1 MVMVA
6 PSKRCLSK
14 IAWAFRKYFSI
25 ICVDVSYFD
34 KQLILLIK
42 GIGGILKG
50 INPPYSQNSSYI
62 LYRVYQVEPY
72 LNSELLQLSLKS
84 ESDMIRPKI
93 TIFDITPNSISLPN
107 DSYTDE
113 SSTLKPLLLVALES
127 NQLFQELV
135 ISPSST
141 TKRRTSSWSQRN
153 RW

>member
-6 PSKRCLSK
+6 PSKSYLSK

-25 ICVDVSYFD
+25 IRVGVSHFD
-34 KQLILLIK
+34 KQLYLLIK

-62 LYRVYQVEPY
+62 LYRVYQIESYPH
-72 LNSELLQLSLKS
+72 SELQPLALKT
-84 ESDMIRPKI
+84 EWDIIRPKI

-113 SSTLKPLLLVALES
+113 SSA
-127 NQLFQELV
+127 
-135 ISPSST
+135 
-141 TKRRTSSWSQRN
+141 
-153 RW
+153 

>member
-1 MVMVA
+1 MGV
-6 PSKRCLSK
+6 SQ
-14 IAWAFRKYFSI
+14 IFSI
-25 ICVDVSYFD
+25 IRVGVSLFD
-34 KQLILLIK
+34 EQLYLLIK

-72 LNSELLQLSLKS
+72 LNSELQQLSLKS

-127 NQLFQELV
+127 NQLF
-135 ISPSST
+135 
-141 TKRRTSSWSQRN
+141 
-153 RW
+153 